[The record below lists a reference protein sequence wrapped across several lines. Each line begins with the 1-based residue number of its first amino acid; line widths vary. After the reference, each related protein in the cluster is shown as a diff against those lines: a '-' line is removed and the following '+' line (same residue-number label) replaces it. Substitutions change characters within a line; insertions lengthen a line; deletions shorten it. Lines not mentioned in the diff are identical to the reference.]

1 MDPYEDFDFSSRL
14 TAIQALERLKRY
26 TASQGKG
33 SFYGQVQGNHF
44 NLNHDTGWASVAPEL
59 SGYVIAEGEGSRIFV
74 RTHVVGTLDK
84 YGYLILTG
92 GGSLIYAMMQSPG
105 IGVFIFKI
113 IDKNRLAFWAFLGI
127 ILIGAVIVVRRTMKK
142 FRREGRFQV
151 ISRFMDYM
159 DADLTS
165 TIHNPALL
173 NRLNKELLKRE
184 A

>member
-14 TAIQALERLKRY
+14 SAAQALERLKKY

-74 RTHVVGTLDK
+74 RTHVIGTLDK
-84 YGYLILTG
+84 YVYFILTA
-92 GGSLIYAMMQSPG
+92 GGSLIFAMVEDLG
-105 IGVFIFKI
+105 FGAFIVELIK
-113 IDKNRLAFWAFLGI
+113 KYGAVFWALLGI
-127 ILIGAVIVVRRTMKK
+127 VLIGAVMGVRITMKK

-159 DADLTS
+159 DVDLTS
-165 TIHNPALL
+165 TIHNPSLL